1 MSRLIKVRLADASFW
16 FFGDK
21 IKLTSDNLESSYI
34 DFDSLSETAQSI
46 LLDSVKYLE
55 VKLFDSEGKRI
66 KDINELKTY
75 DVLPEEIDEYEDDDL
90 PEINCITI
98 SEQEEEKEESI
109 LSEEDMENAKILL
122 GNKLNTIKR
131 TIESLV
137 NSDKNA
143 LLVQAMLSIE
153 EDTKNRKQ
161 IISCLETKLK
171 DFLL

>member
-34 DFDSLSETAQSI
+34 DFDALDDTARSI

-55 VKLFDSEGKRI
+55 IKLFDSEGRRI
-66 KDINELKTY
+66 KDISELKTY
-75 DVLPEEIDEYEDDDL
+75 DVLPEEIDEYDDDDV
-90 PEINCITI
+90 PEINCITV
-98 SEQEEEKEESI
+98 SEQEEEKEELI

-122 GNKLNTIKR
+122 GNKLNTVKR

-137 NSDKNA
+137 NSDKN
-143 LLVQAMLSIE
+143 VMLMQVMLGIE

-171 DFLL
+171 EFMQ